1 MIFTLRLL
9 VFSFFII
16 LGFRISVRS
25 IKGRGAVSGIYVLVL
40 VWYTFLCR
48 VHLYVN
54 VSADDYGHT
63 TVTMGTGEKV
73 LQLLRAIFGM
83 QANGNLAGNY
93 REAFVLNVLLMIPLG
108 YLCLLW
114 MICGDAKT
122 ASSSDSFDSR
132 VKDVEGAATTEKS
145 RTLAKSA
152 LKSILICII
161 TSFAV
166 EVTQEITT
174 LGMFDIN
181 DILAN
186 SIGSC
191 IGIGMVWLW
200 QHFRSLLIKSQEV
213 I

>member
-191 IGIGMVWLW
+191 IGIGMVWFW
-200 QHFRSLLIKSQEV
+200 QHFRRSEW
-213 I
+213 

>member
-1 MIFTLRLL
+1 MIFFLRIIIC
-9 VFSFFII
+9 SFFII

-191 IGIGMVWLW
+191 IGIGMVWFW
-200 QHFRSLLIKSQEV
+200 QHFRRSEW
-213 I
+213 